1 MDKVSHDK
9 NTVEKAGV
17 VKIRA
22 LLWYRWLLRSV
33 TTAKLVAYGSS
44 WSHWSYHGVCVV
56 HSFGLTFMVKAR
68 VLK

>member
-1 MDKVSHDK
+1 M
-9 NTVEKAGV
+9 

-22 LLWYRWLLRSV
+22 LLRYRWLHVLRSAA
-33 TTAKLVAYGSS
+33 TAKPVVDGSS
-44 WSHWSYHGVCVV
+44 WSHSFYHGVCVV